1 MTLPVRSVR
10 LQKYNAVQLDRMSYE
25 DGEVF
30 YDYVNGTLRIMDGQ
44 NPGGRRIATEEWA
57 DGNLTTTLSNY
68 ATLTYTN
75 SQLALKADLTGSTFT
90 GTVTAPTFSGNLTG
104 NVTGSI
110 TGNLNGNTQ
119 GTHTGPVFGN
129 VTGNLTGNA
138 DTVTNGVYTNQN
150 YNNPVWLNSLAGS
163 KITGNIS
170 GNANTATSLQTSRTI
185 NNVTFDGTSD
195 ITIPTLVNGSY
206 SVSLSSS
213 GTVTVPSTINFGTIG
228 SVESESSNIV
238 VESFTG
244 NVDIRTNS
252 SQNWVFDNA
261 GDLSAP
267 GDITTTTG
275 TVTSSN
281 VTVTDTMAANTAT
294 VTNNVTVGGNV
305 NIDTLP
311 TQIQHATNKNYVD
324 TRSLA
329 MSIALS

>member
-1 MTLPVRSVR
+1 M
-10 LQKYNAVQLDRMSYE
+10 
-25 DGEVF
+25 
-30 YDYVNGTLRIMDGQ
+30 
-44 NPGGRRIATEEWA
+44 
-57 DGNLTTTLSNY
+57 
-68 ATLTYTN
+68 
-75 SQLALKADLTGSTFT
+75 
-90 GTVTAPTFSGNLTG
+90 
-104 NVTGSI
+104 
-110 TGNLNGNTQ
+110 
-119 GTHTGPVFGN
+119 FGN